1 MADAFP
7 LSGGIDPKAFPFVIA
22 HLHRQGATGSLKVD
36 GPSYQKAVY
45 FRGGRILFGSSND
58 PKDQLG
64 AILIETG
71 RISPEQLEEVNAK
84 VGPGNPLAKVLAESG
99 FVNQRELSEAARTK
113 VERILA
119 DIIFYDGGS
128 FEFEDGVLPKGA
140 VDLKLVTERLIVAA
154 VRRIQDRAFVL
165 RHIDGLDVVLVPTAD
180 AAPKIAE
187 LDADTTVLPQR
198 FDGRRNIKD
207 AAADARMDEFDAAK
221 ISCALLFLGFV
232 EKAKTVGIEE
242 TLGDSPALFTP
253 GDLGAEL
260 DLGEAARLAVDGL
273 PQEAPE
279 MDATMLISE
288 PPDFDTSPPT
298 PLDTPPPAEPDAE
311 LNTLPRMKAPEI
323 PAEPPIPPPP
333 PAPAPPPPPRQPLTM
348 PMPRIPAP
356 TPVPEP
362 ERQREPETII
372 LPGPGEGPSISGIF
386 PVPPGIETAPDPVT
400 PLPPKATA
408 PPSKEDLAALDA
420 LLNARHVEGPMAPFE
435 KGGRASDPRWEPRFD
450 GGNRRNHRA
459 SAGRGKL
466 FGAIAV
472 LLLAV
477 GAAVWFFLV
486 APRLEAPVTPA
497 TTLVAAAPTTTTLP
511 AATLAPATSTPP
523 ALSAPATTPP
533 SSAPAPTPTPAP
545 PTTQPARTEKAG
557 SLADARTAFRRGAFA
572 EAAHGFTTNL
582 RGARNTY
589 TVQLLVACSDETV
602 SKAVDA
608 VSAPDLFIV
617 PVSYK
622 GRSCY
627 RICWGL
633 YDSESRAR
641 AGIGSVP
648 EYFRKGG
655 ASPKAVTAA
664 SILP

>member
-45 FRGGRILFGSSND
+45 FRGGRILFGPSND

-154 VRRIQDRAFVL
+154 VRRIQDRSFVL
-165 RHIDGLDVVLVPTAD
+165 RHIDGLDVVLVQAKD
-180 AAPKIAE
+180 AGPKIAE

-207 AAADARMDEFDAAK
+207 AAAEARLDEFDAAK

-232 EKAKTVGIEE
+232 EKTRASGLDATQ
-242 TLGDSPALFTP
+242 GDSPALFAP
-253 GDLGAEL
+253 GDLGEEL
-260 DLGEAARLAVDGL
+260 DLGEEARLAVDGF
-273 PQEAPE
+273 PGEASGT
-279 MDATMLISE
+279 DATMLITE
-288 PPDFDTSPPT
+288 PPDFDTAPPA
-298 PLDTPPPAEPDAE
+298 PLDPLPPMAEADPE
-311 LNTLPRMKAPEI
+311 LGTLPRMAAPEI
-323 PAEPPIPPPP
+323 AAEPPIPPPP
-333 PAPAPPPPPRQPLTM
+333 PRPVAAPVPAPEPPP
-348 PMPRIPAP
+348 AP
-356 TPVPEP
+356 S
-362 ERQREPETII
+362 REPETMI
-372 LPGPGEGPSISGIF
+372 LPARGEGPSTTGSF
-386 PVPPGIETAPDPVT
+386 ATMPDPEPAADPET
-400 PLPPKATA
+400 PLPPKPSA

-420 LLNARHVEGPMAPFE
+420 LLNARHVEGPLAPFD
-435 KGGRASDPRWEPRFD
+435 KGAPRGGDPRWEPRFD
-450 GGNRRNHRA
+450 GGGGRRAHRA
-459 SAGRGKL
+459 PAGRGKL
-466 FGAIAV
+466 YGALAV
-472 LLLAV
+472 LVLAA
-477 GAAVWFFLV
+477 GAAAWFLV
-486 APRLEAPVTPA
+486 IGPRLQGPAAGVPPPTSVAAAPA
-497 TTLVAAAPTTTTLP
+497 TTLAAPP
-511 AATLAPATSTPP
+511 STLAEPVASTLP

-533 SSAPAPTPTPAP
+533 ATQAPVATVPPRTTPPPP
-545 PTTQPARTEKAG
+545 PTTQPARVEKAG
-557 SLADARTAFRRGAFA
+557 SLADARASFRRGAFGD
-572 EAAHGFTTNL
+572 AARGFTANL
-582 RGARNTY
+582 RGARSTW

-602 SKAVDA
+602 SKAVAA

-617 PVSYK
+617 PVDYK

-627 RICWGL
+627 RMCWGL
-633 YDSESRAR
+633 YDNEARAR
-641 AGIGSVP
+641 SGIGSVP

-664 SILP
+664 SVLP